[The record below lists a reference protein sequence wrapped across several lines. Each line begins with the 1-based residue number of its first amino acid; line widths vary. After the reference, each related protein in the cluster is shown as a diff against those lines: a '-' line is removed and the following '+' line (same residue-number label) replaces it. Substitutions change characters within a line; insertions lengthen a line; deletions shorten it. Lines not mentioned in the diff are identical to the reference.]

1 MPETPV
7 PLYRQGN
14 ANSPRMDNVRDRDVN
29 IYDYSGEQWIEAFS
43 GGIST
48 FESPKLGRNWWRI
61 DAGIQIPDSINLIN
75 DHSDHWLR
83 QPAHNMRLLEYQEL
97 LKQVNINFIKF
108 N

>member
-29 IYDYSGEQWIEAFS
+29 IYGYSGEKWVEALG

-61 DAGIQIPDSINLIN
+61 DAGIQILDSINLIN
-75 DHSDHWLR
+75 DHNDHWLW
-83 QPAHNMRLLEYQEL
+83 QPAYNMRLLEYQEL
-97 LKQVNINFIKF
+97 LKRLSIHFVKF

>member
-14 ANSPRMDNVRDRDVN
+14 ANSPRMDNVRDRDVD
-29 IYDYSGEQWIEAFS
+29 IYDYSGEKWVETFS
-43 GGIST
+43 NGIST

-61 DAGIQIPDSINLIN
+61 DAGIQIPDSIILIN
-75 DHSDHWLR
+75 DKNDHWGWR
-83 QPAHNMRLLEYQEL
+83 PAYTMRLLEYQEL
-97 LKQVNINFIKF
+97 LKQVSIHFVRF

>member
-14 ANSPRMDNVRDRDVN
+14 ANSPRMDNVRDRDVD
-29 IYDYSGEQWIEAFS
+29 IYDYSGEKWVETFS
-43 GGIST
+43 NGIST

-61 DAGIQIPDSINLIN
+61 DAGIQIPDSIILIN
-75 DHSDHWLR
+75 DKNDHWGWR
-83 QPAHNMRLLEYQEL
+83 PAYTMRLLEYQEL
-97 LKQVNINFIKF
+97 LKQKSIHFVRF